1 MSYESKLGR
10 IMGRDID
17 YVRVTEQELQQI
29 LDGNATDLVDAITQ
43 EYWSDVV

>member
-1 MSYESKLGR
+1 
-10 IMGRDID
+10 MGRDID

-43 EYWSDVV
+43 NTGPDVV